1 MSIYPSKVNY
11 TTGQV
16 LTATEMNEIGQA
28 INLVDGAQLSGAK
41 NRVLNSNMSV
51 WQRGTS
57 FANPANGYTADR
69 WLGSNATA
77 GTITR
82 QVTGDTTNLP
92 FIQYCMRYQ
101 RTAASTSTSALNI
114 NQSME
119 TVNSIPLAGK
129 AVVLSFYARAGANYS
144 SASNGFNVQLLSGTG
159 TDQNGYLTVYTGNA
173 AAITQTATL
182 TTTWQRFTYTGTFPS
197 TATEVAIT
205 MGYTPVGTAGAND
218 YFEITGVQLEAAN
231 SVSNYAP
238 NGATYQAELAACQR
252 YYWRNTATNANGAMI
267 PSAFAYSAT
276 TAIGTMSCP
285 VTMRT
290 SPTVLETSG
299 LNFRKF
305 DDTVYSMSA
314 LTFDSS
320 KTNPNIISIAGTIA
334 GATAGWTGTVGA
346 NSNAAAYI
354 GVGAEL

>member
-1 MSIYPSKVNY
+1 
-11 TTGQV
+11 
-16 LTATEMNEIGQA
+16 
-28 INLVDGAQLSGAK
+28 
-41 NRVLNSNMSV
+41 MSV

-77 GTITR
+77 GPITR

-101 RTAASTSTSALNI
+101 RTAASSSTSALNI

-182 TTTWQRFTYTGTFPS
+182 TTTWQRFTYTATLPS
-197 TATEVAIT
+197 TTTELAIT

-252 YYWRNTATNANGAMI
+252 YYWRYDVAATQSFSLGFNASGSTCSTVIPFPVSMRTNPTALEQSGTAGDYSIATAAGVQTCTAVPVYSTANKYAASVDFTAATLLTGGQAARIRPVNAN
-267 PSAFAYSAT
+267 AF
-276 TAIGTMSCP
+276 
-285 VTMRT
+285 
-290 SPTVLETSG
+290 L
-299 LNFRKF
+299 
-305 DDTVYSMSA
+305 
-314 LTFDSS
+314 
-320 KTNPNIISIAGTIA
+320 
-334 GATAGWTGTVGA
+334 GW
-346 NSNAAAYI
+346 S
-354 GVGAEL
+354 AEL